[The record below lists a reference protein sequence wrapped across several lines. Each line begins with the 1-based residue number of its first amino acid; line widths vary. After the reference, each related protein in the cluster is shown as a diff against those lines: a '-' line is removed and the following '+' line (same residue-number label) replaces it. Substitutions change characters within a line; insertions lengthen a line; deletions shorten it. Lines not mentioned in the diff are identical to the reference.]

1 MIIKYL
7 RPSLFIGILFFFS
20 IGNLQGQE
28 DLYSL
33 QNSDRYAHYLLA
45 SRQYNLAAEEF
56 ERLVFLDKNNDEYKN
71 LLIVSF
77 YKNGESGKAINRIR
91 QLYNNDLSRM
101 PETMTNK
108 FLVLLQESDSL
119 PQIIHYLDSNLKIN
133 EDNKLL
139 FKWSNYM
146 LNKDYNQA
154 KKFIDT
160 HKLQLGNNQEI
171 ISINDF
177 ALHQK
182 HKNPWIAGSLSA
194 IIPGLGKVYT
204 GNYIDAITAFIF
216 VGGNAFQAYRGFKKN
231 GNKSAFGWI
240 FGSVAVGFYVGNIF
254 GSAKAAIRFNNLRFN
269 ETKTKVDTYFQH
281 RFF

>member
-7 RPSLFIGILFFFS
+7 HPSTLIGLLLFFK
-20 IGNLQGQE
+20 IGNLQAQE
-28 DLYSL
+28 DLYNL
-33 QNSDRYAHYLLA
+33 ENSDKYAHYLLA
-45 SRQYNLAAEEF
+45 SRQYDLATEEF

-77 YKNGESGKAINRIR
+77 YRKGDHKKAINRIH
-91 QLYNNDLSRM
+91 QFYDNLSKM
-101 PETMTNK
+101 PETMSNK
-108 FLVLLQESDSL
+108 YLVLLQESDSL
-119 PQIIHYLDSNLKIN
+119 PQIIHYLNSNLHIKEN
-133 EDNKLL
+133 NKLL
-139 FKWSNYM
+139 FKWSNLM
-146 LNKDYNQA
+146 LSKEYNQA

-171 ISINDF
+171 VNINDY

-182 HKNPWIAGSLSA
+182 HKSPWIAGSLSA
-194 IIPGLGKVYT
+194 VVPGLGKVYT

-216 VGGNAFQAYRGFKKN
+216 VGGNAFQAYRGFMKN